1 MIWALNPTQQH
12 IKCNYTQ
19 LHGFNP
25 PSTPSDEGAPFSPQT
40 RRLEVKL
47 EKSRDSEMEKEVK
60 TIQGE
65 VFSSPFMLLTLCFPN
80 KPPFKGPESET
91 LRKPALGDK

>member
-19 LHGFNP
+19 LHGFNA
-25 PSTPSDEGAPFSPQT
+25 PSTPGDEGAPFSPQT

-65 VFSSPFMLLTLCFPN
+65 VFSLSFYAPYTLLPKQTSL
-80 KPPFKGPESET
+80 
-91 LRKPALGDK
+91 

>member
-25 PSTPSDEGAPFSPQT
+25 PSTPGDEGAPFSAVFPQT

-65 VFSSPFMLLTLCFPN
+65 VIKCVGGFFLSFYAPYTLLPKQTSL
-80 KPPFKGPESET
+80 
-91 LRKPALGDK
+91 

>member
-1 MIWALNPTQQH
+1 MIWALNPTQRH

-19 LHGFNP
+19 LRGFNP
-25 PSTPSDEGAPFSPQT
+25 PGDEGAPFSPQT

-91 LRKPALGDK
+91 LRKPARGGK